1 MSPHLYHRLM
11 REKLARLRQPAGAPS
26 SHTLGNHRA
35 SVRAQPDLCR
45 TTALRAVERKRVVTT
60 PSTYRQLNQR
70 TADGLAVALE
80 WNPATHGLRIVVMDH
95 ASEPVAFP
103 VRAADASDAFVH
115 PFIYAGARSARSP
128 DAAPDMP

>member
-35 SVRAQPDLCR
+35 SVRAQPDPCR
-45 TTALRAVERKRVVTT
+45 TTALRAVERNRVVTT

-70 TADGLAVALE
+70 TADGLAVTLE
-80 WNPATHGLRIVVMDH
+80 WNPATHGLRIVVVDH
-95 ASEPVAFP
+95 ASEAVTFP
-103 VRAADASDAFVH
+103 VHAADASDAFVH
-115 PFIYAGARSARSP
+115 PFIYAGRTVCEIA
-128 DAAPDMP
+128 